1 MPRHNH
7 YRPDFLAPGPH
18 VAVQKD
24 KLLSFDDRPEDNDG
38 YGDDD
43 DDDDDDFSRH
53 RFYQSDKILGKL
65 YRSIDEREVFSG
77 IQQQGLSQHVNKA
90 NRARHSV
97 SSVLEGVWTYVQRR
111 CQAIQWEHHL
121 DRARGIRD
129 EYVSSVLSHLVA

>member
-18 VAVQKD
+18 VAIQKD
-24 KLLSFDDRPEDNDG
+24 KPLSFDARPEHNDG
-38 YGDDD
+38 Y
-43 DDDDDDFSRH
+43 DDDDDFSPY

-65 YRSIDEREVFSG
+65 YRNIDEREVFSG
-77 IQQQGLSQHVNKA
+77 IQQQGLSKCVNEV
-90 NRARHSV
+90 NRARYSI
-97 SSVLEGVWTYVQRR
+97 SSVLEGVWTYVQHR

-129 EYVSSVLSHLVA
+129 EYVSSVLSNLVA